1 MIIAHA
7 AVQANGGMVMPVRV
21 VSLHLTFQVLPCP
34 PSLTIICPVTVSTYP
49 LLPTQSW
56 FDIRTFSL
64 NSDEDEPGMLRTTH
78 LLNQLITAEVDS
90 GIPPANIVLGG
101 FSQGGAMTLLTGL
114 TTERKLAGLAVLSGW
129 LPLAGKVKAV
139 SDSEH
144 SAWNTF
150 LL

>member
-1 MIIAHA
+1 
-7 AVQANGGMVMPVRV
+7 
-21 VSLHLTFQVLPCP
+21 
-34 PSLTIICPVTVSTYP
+34 
-49 LLPTQSW
+49 
-56 FDIRTFSL
+56 
-64 NSDEDEPGMLRTTH
+64 MLRTTH